1 MQRTDQCK
9 PRIEIHVSRFLER
22 CIYADSDN
30 PYQFKGSD
38 SCVLAQMYLP
48 LSNSGQTYSLL
59 GLSKTHLQ
67 NVAIAAAINVDR
79 LAAWFDRRPRAKT
92 RTSRFAVLAPP
103 HAMEPS

>member
-1 MQRTDQCK
+1 MYVRIMQRTGQCK

-48 LSNSGQTYSLL
+48 LSNSGNRIASSRYPRSGIGSGIRSS
-59 GLSKTHLQ
+59 GLMAYATTHTASAL
-67 NVAIAAAINVDR
+67 VYHGVR
-79 LAAWFDRRPRAKT
+79 G
-92 RTSRFAVLAPP
+92 
-103 HAMEPS
+103 

>member
-1 MQRTDQCK
+1 MTSQCK

-48 LSNSGQTYSLL
+48 LSNSGYS
-59 GLSKTHLQ
+59 S
-67 NVAIAAAINVDR
+67 
-79 LAAWFDRRPRAKT
+79 
-92 RTSRFAVLAPP
+92 SAPP
-103 HAMEPS
+103 ANRLILTLIRPIPLRIMESVSSIDNQKKIREAENEA